1 MAVIQV
7 SQITQSI
14 CTDGRAGSAPGAPT
28 RASSSSA
35 RAASVPDTF
44 PAPSPSAFPAKH
56 RSAFHLQEACFP
68 WQRHSRGIWGSL
80 PPSGSPREAG
90 PGCRAGDELRGRGE
104 SPAWLQG
111 QPQPREKVGEEGEPS
126 PKGMKDARRR
136 LSQWRGWIWLS
147 WLRLGGSAGRGGVQ
161 SPPIL
166 CRGSGQTGSRGRT
179 NSQPWGWFILLGY
192 PWQSLFKCFPR

>member
-1 MAVIQV
+1 MIQV

-35 RAASVPDTF
+35 RAGSVPDTF

-68 WQRHSRGIWGSL
+68 WQRHSRGISGSL

-111 QPQPREKVGEEGEPS
+111 QPQPRERVGEEGEPS

-147 WLRLGGSAGRGGVQ
+147 WLRLGGRAGRQRWERRGAEPPHPLQGLGADREPGQDKQPALGLVH
-161 SPPIL
+161 SPGISMAEPV
-166 CRGSGQTGSRGRT
+166 
-179 NSQPWGWFILLGY
+179 
-192 PWQSLFKCFPR
+192 